1 MFNQIK
7 ISIIAY
13 IYTVLFIII
22 THVLRTNYFRIISL
36 IKLKKMEKS
45 NNEFKTQ
52 YSKSFLVRTLSD
64 IIAISGKI
72 LYIVKSL

>member
-22 THVLRTNYFRIISL
+22 THVLRTNYFKIISL
-36 IKLKKMEKS
+36 IKFLKKWKNQTM
-45 NNEFKTQ
+45 N
-52 YSKSFLVRTLSD
+52 SKLN
-64 IIAISGKI
+64 
-72 LYIVKSL
+72 IVNLF

>member
-36 IKLKKMEKS
+36 IKLKKWRNQTM
-45 NNEFKTQ
+45 N
-52 YSKSFLVRTLSD
+52 SKLN
-64 IIAISGKI
+64 
-72 LYIVKSL
+72 IVNLF